1 LKVWRNAGS
10 GSQFQALLSRLLVK
24 EAIGEPFFLQNL
36 IVPVALVDPP
46 TLTATLAP
54 SLQDIPATA
63 GEQTPLANARLAD
76 TGQLAAG
83 QYNVT
88 IWAHCDDN
96 NYLRIRRR
104 NGSDAADIWV
114 YRMAFGGNIF
124 HIELGG
130 RMVFGVNERL
140 VVENV
145 NAATGGRVYT
155 ALIWTQGPF

>member
-1 LKVWRNAGS
+1 M
-10 GSQFQALLSRLLVK
+10 K
-24 EAIGEPFFLQNL
+24 EAVGEPFMLQNL

-46 TLTATLAP
+46 TLTATLSP
-54 SLQDIPATA
+54 SLMDIPATA
-63 GEQTPLANARLAD
+63 GEQTAPPANTRLAD
-76 TGQLAAG
+76 TAALVAG

-104 NGSDAADIWV
+104 NAADAADVWV
-114 YRMAFGGNIF
+114 YRLALAGNIF
-124 HIELGG
+124 HVELGG
-130 RMVFGVNERL
+130 RMVFGTNERL

-145 NAATGGRVYT
+145 AVGTAGRVYT